1 MNNKFVILKSNY
13 KQTITLTFQMHE
25 KQAVCFANVRSF
37 PREYACFHS
46 SSIRAK
52 HKSIIAFATASNS
65 SIGKRSICNCRYAY
79 WAAPLTFNWIP
90 AYLKPQN
97 VLIDCNNRAIIGDF
111 GLVLDFKNNKQ
122 KGIYGTPLYQSPEQL
137 EDKYH
142 LDERVDIFNV
152 GVIFYEMIVGIR
164 RSPSQI
170 ICWKPQQ
177 TSPR

>member
-1 MNNKFVILKSNY
+1 MKNKPFVSQMFGAFQESMHAFIVLRLEQNTSLSSLLQRHQILQLESARY
-13 KQTITLTFQMHE
+13 VIVDMLIGLH
-25 KQAVCFANVRSF
+25 
-37 PREYACFHS
+37 HL
-46 SSIRAK
+46 
-52 HKSIIAFATASNS
+52 H
-65 SIGKRSICNCRYAY
+65 SIGF
-79 WAAPLTFNWIP
+79 LHGD
-90 AYLKPQN
+90 LKPQN